1 MALNQAEFRSR
12 VMQARIMQ
20 GLGERTAY
28 WEGYERGLRRAFLG
42 ELSVSDGE
50 NSWLWAAADSSD
62 SNERERGVGYRE
74 ALNH

>member
-20 GLGERTAY
+20 GLGERAAY

-42 ELSVSDGE
+42 ELSVSDVEDSRLKG
-50 NSWLWAAADSSD
+50 AADSSD
-62 SNERERGVGYRE
+62 SDERDRGVGYRE

>member
-42 ELSVSDGE
+42 ELSVSDAE
-50 NSWLWAAADSSD
+50 DSRLRMAAESGDG
-62 SNERERGVGYRE
+62 RERDRGAGYQE
-74 ALNH
+74 AFKY

>member
-28 WEGYERGLRRAFLG
+28 WEGYERGLRRTFLG
-42 ELSVSDGE
+42 ELSVTDEEDRS
-50 NSWLWAAADSSD
+50 LRQAAVSSD
-62 SNERERGVGYRE
+62 VRARERAIGYSE
-74 ALNH
+74 ALHQ

>member
-42 ELSVSDGE
+42 DLSVSDDEDRVLRG
-50 NSWLWAAADSSD
+50 AADSD
-62 SNERERGVGYRE
+62 DTQERDRAVGYHA